1 MRKSQQTRLLG
12 GLLICGM
19 GLVFP
24 GISYVVTGC
33 SNSSLM
39 GTYAADV
46 ANGALLSA
54 LTATSSSS
62 AANFATNPFA
72 PTSTSIPRFFFDG
85 QGNILAL
92 GSTASTIPVGTYSVN
107 PNCSATMT
115 FTAGAT
121 FNAVIVAGG
130 SGILYIQNNAGGGG
144 AVGSL
149 QLSTRTCLANSQQS
163 FGFSF
168 FSAQRFSSASAALQP
183 LSGIGSVT
191 LDGQGG
197 FAMQEWLYQNGATTT
212 VNLTGT
218 YTVGTDC
225 SLSLTFTPTSGGTAT
240 ASITAPVS
248 FTGGLM
254 MATTGLITVQS
265 AALST
270 ATGPFI
276 SQ

>member
-24 GISYVVTGC
+24 GMSYAVTGC

-39 GTYAADV
+39 GTYAAEV
-46 ANGALLSA
+46 ANSGLLSA
-54 LTATSSSS
+54 LSATSSAS
-62 AANFATNPFA
+62 NFLTSPFA
-72 PTSTSIPRFFFDG
+72 PTGTSIPRFFFDG

-115 FTAGAT
+115 FTSGAT
-121 FNAVIVAGG
+121 FNAVVVAGG
-130 SGILYIQNNAGGGG
+130 AGILYIQNNAGGGG
-144 AVGSL
+144 SVGSL
-149 QLSTRTCLANSQQS
+149 QLSTSTCLANSQQS

-168 FSAQRFSSASAALQP
+168 FGAQKGTSGTAASVQP
-183 LSGIGSVT
+183 LSGIGSIR

-197 FAMQEWLYQNGATTT
+197 FAMQEWLYQNGAAST
-212 VNLTGT
+212 VSLTGT

-240 ASITAPVS
+240 TSITAPVS

-265 AALST
+265 AALTT